1 MIRRDFLTLLGGA
14 AVAWPL
20 AARAQQAT
28 RSHRIAYLA
37 LIGDLDAVI
46 IKQGLAELGYAE
58 GRT

>member
-1 MIRRDFLTLLGGA
+1 V
-14 AVAWPL
+14 AVPG
-20 AARAQQAT
+20 ARAAGDT
-28 RSHRIAYLA
+28 SYRIAYLA